1 MPSTIKIVRRAVR
14 GTVKQLVPANRKR
27 DAMRSREAIL
37 TTAAKHFVEKGYDGA
52 RIDEIV
58 SDTDTSKKLL
68 YHYFLSKEN
77 LFVAVLERI
86 YTEFSL
92 QRGETW
98 RTEKSP
104 IEGLRKLAGETF
116 NALVKMPEI
125 VSLLNTENL
134 FKAIHI
140 RKLLQIKAI
149 YHPLLDGIGELLAR
163 GEKAGVFRKGIDPI
177 QFYISMSALSYHYIS
192 NQHTFS
198 AILGFDLLAPRKLKS
213 RRDHVIEMC
222 LRFCIKSSIAARLGI
237 PD

>member
-1 MPSTIKIVRRAVR
+1 MPSTIKIVRRAVG

-37 TTAAKHFVEKGYDGA
+37 TTAVKHFVEKGYDGA

-68 YHYFLSKEN
+68 YHYFLNKEN

-98 RTEKSP
+98 RNEKSP

>member
-1 MPSTIKIVRRAVR
+1 MPSTIKIVRRAVG

-37 TTAAKHFVEKGYDGA
+37 TTAVKHFVEKGYDGA

-98 RTEKSP
+98 RNEKSP
-104 IEGLRKLAGETF
+104 SEGLRKLAGETF

-149 YHPLLDGIGELLAR
+149 YHPLLDGIRELLVR

-198 AILGFDLLAPRKLKS
+198 AILGFDLLAPRKLGS

-222 LRFCIKSSIAARLGI
+222 LRFCIKSSIAARLGM

>member
-1 MPSTIKIVRRAVR
+1 MPSTIKIVRRAVG
-14 GTVKQLVPANRKR
+14 GTVKQLAPANRKR

-37 TTAAKHFVEKGYDGA
+37 TTAVKHFVEKGYDGA

-98 RTEKSP
+98 RNEKSP

-134 FKAIHI
+134 YKAIHI

-198 AILGFDLLAPRKLKS
+198 TILGFDLLAPRKLKS